1 MAGLNVGYV
10 AFNVEKK
17 PLNNAKVRQAIRYA
31 LNRES
36 YINSIY
42 KGHAEV
48 AKNPIP
54 PTIWSYNKST
64 KMTDY
69 DIKKAKDL
77 LAQAGYPKGFK
88 ISLWTLPVSRPYNP
102 NGKKMGELIQEDL
115 KKIGIK
121 VELITYKLSLIHI

>member
-1 MAGLNVGYV
+1 MRFQKLKRGECHLIAEPSPIDIELMKKHPKINVKEMAGLNVGYV

-31 LNRES
+31 LNREA

-54 PTIWSYNKST
+54 PTIWSYNC
-64 KMTDY
+64 
-69 DIKKAKDL
+69 L
-77 LAQAGYPKGFK
+77 LYTSPSPRDQRG
-88 ISLWTLPVSRPYNP
+88 SRMP
-102 NGKKMGELIQEDL
+102 
-115 KKIGIK
+115 
-121 VELITYKLSLIHI
+121 SSA